1 MDLEL
6 FSYSTFS
13 WGNITAGAVVIGEFA
28 IIFVLPL
35 YLINALDLSTMSAG
49 LMLAAM
55 AIGAFFSGAAA
66 RLVAARFGAPGTVLI
81 GLGLEVIGVLI
92 LILLMGPDTN
102 AWIIAA
108 PLTLYGL
115 GLGFASAQLTGT
127 VLRDIPRRWL
137 RASLRNVRHRAPGA
151 VVRAL
156 SEGMANAA
164 QWSLVAATVFV
175 ALGFV
180 GALRVRRAAGEK
192 GAPANNADL
201 GSRVNRV
208 SN

>member
-1 MDLEL
+1 M

-127 VLRDIPRRWL
+127 VLRGYSP
-137 RASLRNVRHRAPGA
+137 SMAPGKPPQRKAPCAWGSGAGLKRRHGQRRA
-151 VVRAL
+151 VVARRCHRIRR
-156 SEGMANAA
+156 S
-164 QWSLVAATVFV
+164 
-175 ALGFV
+175 GFCWCT
-180 GALRVRRAAGEK
+180 
-192 GAPANNADL
+192 
-201 GSRVNRV
+201 
-208 SN
+208 